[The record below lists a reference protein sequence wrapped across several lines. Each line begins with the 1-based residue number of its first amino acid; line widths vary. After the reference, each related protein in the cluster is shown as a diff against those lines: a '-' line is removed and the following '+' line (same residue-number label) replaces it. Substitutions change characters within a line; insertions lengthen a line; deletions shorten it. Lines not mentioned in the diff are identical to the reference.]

1 LAHDWHLVSRYL
13 NTAHIMMIGSLRRWG
28 EGSCSCRVTGAV
40 AVAAAVLVLFSACT
54 TQPTAPA
61 AGPIGLVDLMDR
73 PAEKALMDGMRLYDD
88 GQYPQAE
95 AALNKALGGDLRS
108 PRDRAVAL
116 KLLAFIACTSQ
127 RESICEAAFR
137 AARLADPAFALSRSE
152 AGHPLWGPVY
162 RRVVPPQ
169 P

>member
-1 LAHDWHLVSRYL
+1 MSRL
-13 NTAHIMMIGSLRRWG
+13 SELFLTLRSGCRWLLL
-28 EGSCSCRVTGAV
+28 AV
-40 AVAAAVLVLFSACT
+40 AVASLGACG
-54 TQPTAPA
+54 TQSKAPA
-61 AGPIGLVDLMDR
+61 TGPQSLGVLDLMDR
-73 PAEKALMDGMRLYDD
+73 PAERALLDGMRLYDD

-95 AALNKALGGDLRS
+95 LALNKALGAELRS

-127 RESICEAAFR
+127 RESMCEAAFR
-137 AARLADPAFALSRSE
+137 AARLADPAFVLSRSE

>member
-1 LAHDWHLVSRYL
+1 MSRPPESTFTPRGACRWLLLATAVVCLWACGTQP
-13 NTAHIMMIGSLRRWG
+13 NTAATGSQSL
-28 EGSCSCRVTGAV
+28 
-40 AVAAAVLVLFSACT
+40 
-54 TQPTAPA
+54 
-61 AGPIGLVDLMDR
+61 GLVDLMDR
-73 PAEKALMDGMRLYDD
+73 PAERALMDGMRLYDD

-95 AALNKALGGDLRS
+95 VALNKALGAELRS

-137 AARLADPAFALSRSE
+137 AARLADPAFVLSRSE